1 MPRDIPIANGNLLL
15 TFDSRYTLRDVYFPF
30 VGQANQTRGQA
41 CRFGVWVD
49 GQMAWVSEPAWQ
61 KSLRYEKDT
70 LVTEVTLTHWGLGL
84 RLVCRDCVDFDRDV
98 YVRKVEIE
106 NLLSPD
112 ATPRP
117 RDLRLFWHH
126 DFNLNESSEG
136 NTAYYAPN
144 LKAVIHYKGK
154 TWMLANVCVE
164 NANGTCDHGVSRYA
178 IGVSRAHGAEGTWR
192 DAEDGVLG
200 MNTVAQGA
208 VDSTVA
214 AHVALDRTATVY
226 YWLAAGED
234 YAAVKLINGL
244 VKTRGPEFFQ
254 HRARIY
260 WNQWVNKDNIPYGD
274 LPDALVTLYKQSLL
288 ILRTQIDN
296 RGAILAANDSD
307 YLTFNNDT
315 YSYMWPRDG
324 ALVAY
329 GLDLAGQPDVTRN
342 FYEFCR
348 DVLLPEGYLLHKYN
362 PDKSLG
368 SSWHPWADGTGH
380 AQLPIQED
388 ETALVI
394 WALWEHYAR
403 FRDVEFIR
411 GLYAPLIRRAGE
423 FMTQYR
429 EPHTGLPGP
438 SYDLWEERHGIHTFT
453 VAAVWAGLNAAANF
467 AETFGDDDRA
477 VEFRRAQR
485 EIKGAALEHLWDAER
500 GRFVRRITVDR
511 VTGAIDADVTIDA
524 SSFGVFQFGMLA
536 ADDPKVVATMEQVE
550 ARLWCRTDIGGVARY
565 ENDYYHQ
572 ISQDVGAVPGNPWII
587 CTLWLA
593 EWYIAKAKQPS
604 DLSRALEILDWVRRH
619 TLESGVLAEQIHPYN
634 GDPLSV
640 SPLTWSHATVVMTV
654 REYLTKLDQ
663 LFADAS
669 KSALLSGDM
678 DLYEMAD

>member
-1 MPRDIPIANGNLLL
+1 MPRDIPIGNGNLLL
-15 TFDSRYTLRDVYFPF
+15 TFDSRYTLRDVYYPY
-30 VGQANQTRGQA
+30 VGQANHTRGQA

-49 GQMAWVSEPAWQ
+49 GQMSWISEPAWE
-61 KSLRYEKDT
+61 KTLRYETET
-70 LVTEVTLTHWGLGL
+70 LVTEVSAVHWGLGL
-84 RLVCRDCVDFDRDV
+84 RLVCRDCVDFDRDL

-106 NLLSPD
+106 NLLPM
-112 ATPRP
+112 T
-117 RDLRLFWHH
+117 RDVRLFWHH

-144 LKAVIHYKGK
+144 LKAMIHYKGK
-154 TWMLANVCVE
+154 TWMLASVSVE
-164 NANGTCDHGVSRYA
+164 DGSRDDGKADFGVHHYA
-178 IGVSRAHGAEGTWR
+178 IGVSHAHGAEGTWR

-208 VDSTVA
+208 VDSTIA
-214 AHVALDRTATVY
+214 AHVTLDRTATAY

-234 YAAVKLINGL
+234 YAAVKLVHNL
-244 VKTRGPEFFQ
+244 VQQRGPEFFQ

-260 WNQWVNKDNIPYGD
+260 WNRWVNKDDIPYGD
-274 LPDALVTLYKQSLL
+274 LPNALVTLYKQSLL

-296 RGAILAANDSD
+296 RGAIIAANDSD

-329 GLDLAGQPDVTRN
+329 ALDLAGQPEVARN

-368 SSWHPWADGTGH
+368 SSWHPWADGEGNT
-380 AQLPIQED
+380 QLPIQED
-388 ETALVI
+388 ETSLVI

-403 FRDVEFIR
+403 YKDVEFIR

-423 FMTQYR
+423 FMTEYR
-429 EPHTGLPGP
+429 EPHTGLPGA
-438 SYDLWEERHGIHTFT
+438 SYDLWEERHGIHLFT
-453 VAAVWAGLNAAANF
+453 VAAVWAGLNAAALF
-467 AETFGDDDRA
+467 AETFGDEEHA
-477 VEFRRAQR
+477 LAFRTAQE
-485 EIKGAALEHLWDAER
+485 EIKAAALVHLWDPER
-500 GRFVRRITVDR
+500 NRFVRRITVDR
-511 VTGAIDADVTIDA
+511 ETGAIDADLNIDA
-524 SSFGVFQFGMLA
+524 SLYGVFQFGMLA
-536 ADDPKVVATMEQVE
+536 ADDPMVVSTMEQIE
-550 ARLWCRTDIGGVARY
+550 ERLWCKTDIGGVARY

-572 ISQDVGAVPGNPWII
+572 ISQDIGAVPGNPWII

-593 EWYIAKAKQPS
+593 EWYIAKAKTLS
-604 DLSRALEILDWVRRH
+604 DLTKALDILEWVRKH

-634 GDPLSV
+634 GDPISV

-654 REYLTKLDQ
+654 REYLAKLDK
-663 LFADAS
+663 LCESDS
-669 KSALLSGDM
+669 KNALLTGNM
-678 DLYEMAD
+678 DLYELAD

>member
-15 TFDSRYTLRDVYFPF
+15 TFDSRYTLRDVYYPF
-30 VGQANQTRGQA
+30 VGQANHTRGQA

-49 GQMAWVSEPAWQ
+49 GQMSWISEPSWQ
-61 KSLRYEKDT
+61 KTLRYEKDT
-70 LVTEVTLTHWGLGL
+70 LVTEVTAVHWGLGL
-84 RLVCRDCVDFDRDV
+84 QMVCRDCVDFDRDL

-106 NLLSPD
+106 NLLPM
-112 ATPRP
+112 P
-117 RDLRLFWHH
+117 RDVRLFWHH
-126 DFNLNESSEG
+126 DFNLNESAEG

-144 LKAVIHYKGK
+144 LQAMIHYKGK
-154 TWMLANVCVE
+154 TWFLANVSVNDGITE
-164 NANGTCDHGVSRYA
+164 DLGVHHYA

-200 MNTVAQGA
+200 MNSVAQGS
-208 VDSTVA
+208 VDSTIG
-214 AHVALDRTATVY
+214 AHVQLNRTATVY

-234 YAAVKLINGL
+234 YASVKLIDSL
-244 VKTRGPEFFQ
+244 VKQRGPEFFQ

-260 WNQWVNKDNIPYGD
+260 WNRWVNKDNIPYGD
-274 LPDALVTLYKQSLL
+274 LPDLLVTLYKQSLL

-329 GLDLAGQPDVTRN
+329 SLDLAGQPDVTRSFYN
-342 FYEFCR
+342 FCK

-368 SSWHPWADGTGH
+368 SSWHPWADDKGRL
-380 AQLPIQED
+380 QLPIQED

-394 WALWEHYAR
+394 WALWEHYER
-403 FRDVEFIR
+403 YRDVEFIR

-423 FMTQYR
+423 FMTSYR
-429 EPHTGLPGP
+429 EPHTGLPGA

-467 AETFGDDDRA
+467 AETFGDETRA
-477 VEFRRAQR
+477 IEFRAAQM
-485 EIKGAALEHLWDAER
+485 EIKEAALTHLWDPER
-500 GRFVRRITVDR
+500 NRFVRRLTVNPE
-511 VTGAIDADVTIDA
+511 TGAIDADINIDA
-524 SSFGVFQFGMLA
+524 SLYGVFQFGMLP
-536 ADDPKVVATMEQVE
+536 ADDPMVVATMDQIEE
-550 ARLWCRTDIGGVARY
+550 RLWCRTDIGGVARY

-572 ISQDVGAVPGNPWII
+572 VSQDVGSVPGNPWII

-593 EWYIAKAKQPS
+593 EWYIAKAKMLS
-604 DLSRALEILDWVRRH
+604 DLTRALEILEWVRKH
-619 TLESGVLAEQIHPYN
+619 MLESGVLAEQIHPYN
-634 GDPLSV
+634 GDPISV

-654 REYLTKLDQ
+654 REYLAKLEK
-663 LFADAS
+663 LCESAS
-669 KSALLSGDM
+669 KSALLTGDM